1 MHWLAGPGSR
11 TYPVTKGWG
20 IMIGRPT
27 ENRAEADLLRKKG
40 MPLERKGRMV
50 DNKNRSP
57 FLLEFQETDFKKEFI
72 KFSTY

>member
-1 MHWLAGPGSR
+1 
-11 TYPVTKGWG
+11 
-20 IMIGRPT
+20 MIGRPT